1 MFIIGPVYYIFIHN
15 RIPFI
20 KFKGWDKERKHLVL
34 TNFYLLAFYLILALI
49 MSIPSFDFWYGLK
62 KLAIIYIPVLLTFV
76 FTAIWFFYMQHQ
88 HDPNYK
94 AWKQDWQFLLAAN

>member
-1 MFIIGPVYYIFIHN
+1 MFIIPVYYIFIHN

-49 MSIPSFDFWYGLK
+49 MSIPSFDFCMDFK
-62 KLAIIYIPVLLTFV
+62 KLAIIIYSGAFNLCFYSNLV
-76 FTAIWFFYMQHQ
+76 FYMQHQ
-88 HDPNYK
+88 HNPNYK
-94 AWKQDWQFLLAAN
+94 AWKQDWQFFCSD